1 MKVLP
6 SLACCL
12 SVFRDYKSANDQVLH
27 AKSVNFLDRLRPL
40 SWYKKIRTGPSP
52 EDNALLQLTRE
63 LSVQFQVPY
72 WYRQIVWGKLDR
84 YQSTGGI
91 ISKPT
96 ILSKET
102 VAVPGSLPQAELML
116 PEYLKGRLSP
126 DEWKILMALHLVRFK
141 AYNQGRMSRLL
152 GKIALAPRELF
163 FLLLFEIPAASSGG
177 LSGPVLYFPSPIF
190 LLAAL
195 WIRRSLRKSLKRQ
208 EFELDRKVAKQL
220 GTQQVS
226 QTLEKI
232 QNLDQ
237 KRIPTNL
244 RLPFVAYW
252 NPSIKER
259 IGELSD
265 PRVEDLPRPSSIPRI
280 GLRGRVTITLV
291 GFAVFWGSGLV
302 EGNTYAQ
309 GQSMVV
315 CMDNTCSALVV
326 IAAVGFWMAIIGG
339 ISIVV
344 WILRRF
350 L

>member
-1 MKVLP
+1 M
-6 SLACCL
+6 
-12 SVFRDYKSANDQVLH
+12 
-27 AKSVNFLDRLRPL
+27 DRLRRR
-40 SWYKKIRTGPSP
+40 SGYEKIKTGPSP
-52 EDNALLQLTRE
+52 DDNALLQLTRE
-63 LSVQFQVPY
+63 LSAQFQMPY
-72 WYRQIVWGKLDR
+72 WYRQIVWGRLDR
-84 YQSTGGI
+84 YHSTGGI

-102 VAVPGSLPQAELML
+102 VTVPGSLPVAELML
-116 PEYLKGRLSP
+116 PEYLKGKMSL
-126 DEWKILMALHLVRFK
+126 DEWKILIALHMVRFK
-141 AYNQGRMSRLL
+141 VYNKGRMSRLL

-163 FLLLFEIPAASSGG
+163 FLLLFEIPAAASGG

-195 WIRRSLRKSLKRQ
+195 WIRRSIRKSLKRQ

-259 IGELSD
+259 IGELSN
-265 PRVEDLPRPSSIPRI
+265 PRLEDLPRPSRIPKI
-280 GLRGRVTITLV
+280 GLRGRVIITAA
-291 GFAVFWGSGLV
+291 GFAIFWGSGLV
-302 EGNTYAQ
+302 AGNIYAR

-315 CMDNTCSALVV
+315 CMDTTCSALVV
-326 IAAVGFWMAIIGG
+326 IAAVGFWIAIIGG
-339 ISIVV
+339 IGIVV